1 MKFNMQILI
10 SSFFAY
16 RVLFVGR
23 IEIDGT
29 EWVRFVSQSM
39 MSRRVKQ
46 YLSNLTIIQDEE
58 KLRDMSHICEPAQ
71 GSGR

>member
-23 IEIDGT
+23 IEIDGA
-29 EWVRFVSQSM
+29 
-39 MSRRVKQ
+39 
-46 YLSNLTIIQDEE
+46 D
-58 KLRDMSHICEPAQ
+58 
-71 GSGR
+71 